1 LRTIRPAPGRWVT
14 AAHVVRDE
22 HDPAVVKVRI
32 EGEWHDAQVVHGDS
46 ENDLAVLAA
55 DAAGRA
61 DAKLARSLPSPG
73 SNIQVV
79 GWTRGDD
86 HETRVTFDYVVQ
98 APVCENLIVATG
110 PPPPRGFGGAAAIEL
125 STGRVAG
132 LMSSYRHG
140 QQNDY
145 GPGTT
150 DEARVVPLSLL
161 PLSFR

>member
-1 LRTIRPAPGRWVT
+1 M
-14 AAHVVRDE
+14 
-22 HDPAVVKVRI
+22 RI
-32 EGEWHDAQVVHGDS
+32 EGEWHDAQVVHCDS
-46 ENDLAVLAA
+46 ENDLAVLAT

-61 DAKLARSLPSPG
+61 GAKLARSLPSPG
-73 SNIQVV
+73 SKIQVV

-98 APVCENLIVATG
+98 APVCENLVVATG

-161 PLSFR
+161 PLSLR